1 MELTEGNSDA
11 FDCSADVG
19 GNGLTATKGSP
30 DACSTGTCTEDNCCY
45 AAADTTDPPFVAS
58 CGEVTDGG
66 AAFDCSADV
75 GGNGL
80 TAAKGSPEDCSGAC
94 TEANCCEAPA
104 QARLRRRAQDFAA
117 TCGEETDGGAAYTC
131 TAGTADASATATECT
146 AGTCDD
152 AQCCEEEEEEE
163 VIEAFLCECGEVDAD
178 DASVVTWTDE
188 CTDGA
193 DTCDE
198 TDTLD
203 TSDASTFYVSTVV
216 MALFSFLW

>member
-104 QARLRRRAQDFAA
+104 WTTSCTELTEGNSDAFDCSADVGGNGLTAA
-117 TCGEETDGGAAYTC
+117 KGSPEDCSGAC
-131 TAGTADASATATECT
+131 TGAN
-146 AGTCDD
+146 
-152 AQCCEEEEEEE
+152 CCE
-163 VIEAFLCECGEVDAD
+163 APA
-178 DASVVTWTDE
+178 WT
-188 CTDGA
+188 T
-193 DTCDE
+193 
-198 TDTLD
+198 
-203 TSDASTFYVSTVV
+203 
-216 MALFSFLW
+216 